1 MRIARRFRPSTVG
14 GLLLALL
21 MVPVAT
27 ASADDPKP
35 TRNDSPAPLQPKEVA
50 FTASVEPQQARPG
63 ETVTYAITARL
74 DDSWHLYAHAE
85 EIPDGVAVIPTRFE
99 LFALGGLEPDEKGWT
114 PSQPPKASDPN
125 SDLLSFAY
133 HEGTVTW
140 KRTLRVP
147 DDARPGVVDLKTQVF
162 FQLCDDSVCKPPTRR
177 TIPAATLTILDPD
190 TQAQARIDR
199 PASSLLGLFGP
210 LLIAPQD
217 DAQPERRDSPAPL
230 QPKEAQFATAIEP
243 LEARPGE
250 VVEYRVS
257 VTLDPTW
264 HIYAISETIPEGVAA
279 VPTRFDLFGLGGL
292 EPAGEWSSDREAHVP
307 EEVSGV
313 LAYDYFEDEVV
324 WTLPL
329 RVPADAAP
337 GERTLRTQIQFQLCD
352 PKSCK
357 PPTRLTLP
365 PVTLTVLEG
374 DGSTPSPAPAD
385 PAPAPA
391 DPAPTAP
398 ADPAPAD
405 SASAPSA
412 EPSAA
417 APAAQDDAQPERRDS
432 PPVLQPKEAQFATS
446 LEPVEARPGEV
457 VNYQVSVT
465 LDPTWHIYAISETIP
480 EGVAAVPTRFDL
492 FGLSGLEPAG
502 EWSSDREAHVPE
514 EVSGVLAYDYFEDE
528 VVWTLPLRVPAD
540 AAPGERTLRTQI
552 QFQLCDPKS
561 CKPPTR
567 LTLPPVT
574 LTVLKGDGAARVPK
588 LTSSSAVEKPGAPET
603 SASDE
608 AEAVATSPG
617 VATGELAEKLDQGL
631 LPFMAWSALGGL
643 VALLMPCVWPMVPIT
658 VNFFVKQGQVR
669 KDRSTTGLAVTYCL
683 AIIGV
688 FTLVGVLFSAF
699 FGAASLSQLANAA
712 WLNLLVAGLFIA
724 FGLSLLGVFEIRL
737 PTSLLNASAQGEAR
751 GGLVGVMFMAMTL
764 TITSFTCTFPVVGA
778 LLVLA
783 AGGSY
788 LYPVIGLATF
798 ATVLA
803 LPFFLLALAPGL
815 LQSMPRS
822 GDWMNAVKVVG
833 GLIEIGAAFK
843 FLNTAEISL
852 GANPEDAWLDA
863 QVLLATWVIIAVV
876 CGLYLLGMFKT
887 NHDHGEV
894 QVGAGRILFGT
905 LFLGLGLY
913 FSPALFGYPP
923 RSKIY
928 DRVVVGLLPADADEM
943 DILLQMQ
950 KRGMTGGGGGGGA
963 SPGGMIVDA
972 DETDPVRR
980 ARNFHGVWW
989 GMSYEAALEQ
999 ARATGKPVL
1008 IDFTGVNCANC
1019 RLMEKSVIPRPEV
1032 VERLEQFIPVQ
1043 LYTDRVPVDGLTP
1056 DEKFDLAEQNLML
1069 EVELTSQQV
1078 SPLYVILTPDEQLVV
1093 TPRGGYIEPADFVSY
1108 LDRGLAEYGNLAKT
1122 ASAGE

>member
-1 MRIARRFRPSTVG
+1 MRIARRFRPLTVG
-14 GLLLALL
+14 GLILALL
-21 MVPVAT
+21 MVSVSAPAIAS

-35 TRNDSPAPLQPKEVA
+35 TRSDSPAPLQPREVA
-50 FTASVEPQQARPG
+50 FTATVEPPQARPG
-63 ETVTYAITARL
+63 ETVTYAITAKIK
-74 DDSWHLYAHAE
+74 DSWHLYAHAE
-85 EIPDGVAVIPTRFE
+85 EIPEGVSVLPTRFE
-99 LFALGGLEPDEKGWT
+99 QFALGGLEPSKKGWT

-125 SDLLSFAY
+125 SSVLSFSY
-133 HEGTVTW
+133 HEGSVTW
-140 KRTLRVP
+140 TRTLRVP
-147 DDARPGVVDLKTQVF
+147 NDAQAGAVELQTQVF

-177 TIPAATLTILDPD
+177 TVPTATLTILSDK
-190 TQAQARIDR
+190 AQAGLNR
-199 PASSLLGLFGP
+199 PASSLLGLFAP
-210 LLIAPQD
+210 LLVAPQD
-217 DAQPERRDSPAPL
+217 DPQPERRDSPPVL
-230 QPKEAQFATAIEP
+230 QPKEAQFETTIAP
-243 LEARPGE
+243 VEARPGE
-250 VVEYRVS
+250 VVNYQVKVS
-257 VTLDPTW
+257 LAPTW
-264 HIYAISETIPEGVAA
+264 HIYAISDTIPEGVAA
-279 VPTRFDLFGLGGL
+279 VPTRFDLFGLSGL
-292 EPAGEWSSDREAHVP
+292 EPAGDWTSDREAHKPEEVSGVLAYDYFEDEVVWTLPLRVPADASPGERTIQTQIQFQLCDPKSCKPPTRVTLPPVSLTVLEGDGSTPASAPDPAPAEPASVAPSTEPTAAAAPTVQDDAQPERRDSPPVLQPKEATFSTALEPVEARPGEVVNYQVKVSLAPTWHIYAISDTIPEGVAAVPTRFDLFGLSGLEPAGDWTSDREAHKP

-337 GERTLRTQIQFQLCD
+337 GERAIRTQIQFQLCD

-357 PPTRLTLP
+357 PPARVTLS

-374 DGSTPSPAPAD
+374 DGSTPAPTLASTSGVSSARTEPVAPDASAESDAD
-385 PAPAPA
+385 PITP
-391 DPAPTAP
+391 
-398 ADPAPAD
+398 
-405 SASAPSA
+405 
-412 EPSAA
+412 
-417 APAAQDDAQPERRDS
+417 
-432 PPVLQPKEAQFATS
+432 
-446 LEPVEARPGEV
+446 
-457 VNYQVSVT
+457 
-465 LDPTWHIYAISETIP
+465 
-480 EGVAAVPTRFDL
+480 
-492 FGLSGLEPAG
+492 
-502 EWSSDREAHVPE
+502 
-514 EVSGVLAYDYFEDE
+514 
-528 VVWTLPLRVPAD
+528 
-540 AAPGERTLRTQI
+540 
-552 QFQLCDPKS
+552 
-561 CKPPTR
+561 
-567 LTLPPVT
+567 
-574 LTVLKGDGAARVPK
+574 
-588 LTSSSAVEKPGAPET
+588 
-603 SASDE
+603 
-608 AEAVATSPG
+608 SPG

-631 LPFMAWSALGGL
+631 LSFMAWSALGGL

-658 VNFFVKQGQVR
+658 VNFFVKQGQMR

-737 PTSLLNASAQGEAR
+737 PNFLLNASAQGEAR
-751 GGLVGVMFMAMTL
+751 GGMVGVMFMALTL

-815 LQSMPRS
+815 LQSMPKS

-887 NHDHGEV
+887 NHDHGDV

-923 RSKIY
+923 KSKIY

-950 KRGMTGGGGGGGA
+950 KRGMTGGGGGA

-972 DETDPVRR
+972 NETDPVRR

-999 ARATGKPVL
+999 AKATGKPVL

-1032 VERLEQFIPVQ
+1032 VQRLEQFIPVQ

-1069 EVELTSQQV
+1069 EVELTNQQV

-1093 TPRGGYIEPADFVSY
+1093 TPRGGYIEPAEFVSY
-1108 LDRGLAEYGNLAKT
+1108 LDRGLAEYSNLAKT
-1122 ASAGE
+1122 AATTE

>member
-14 GLLLALL
+14 GLILALL
-21 MVPVAT
+21 MVSVSAT
-27 ASADDPKP
+27 ASASADDPKP
-35 TRNDSPAPLQPKEVA
+35 TRNDSPAPLQPREVA
-50 FTASVEPQQARPG
+50 FTAAVEPPQVRPG
-63 ETVTYAITARL
+63 ETVTYAITAKL

-85 EIPDGVAVIPTRFE
+85 EIPEGVAVLPTRFE
-99 LFALGGLEPDEKGWT
+99 LFSLGGLEPDDRGWT

-125 SDLLSFAY
+125 SDLLSFSY

-147 DDARPGVVDLKTQVF
+147 DDARPGAVDLKTQVF

-177 TIPAATLTILDPD
+177 TVPTATLTILDPN
-190 TQAQARIDR
+190 TQARIDR

-217 DAQPERRDSPAPL
+217 DPQPERRDSPAPL
-230 QPKEAQFATAIEP
+230 QPKEAAFTTAVEP
-243 LEARPGE
+243 VEARPGE
-250 VVEYRVS
+250 VVNYQVK
-257 VTLDPTW
+257 VTLAPTW
-264 HIYAISETIPEGVAA
+264 HIYAISDTIPEGVAA
-279 VPTRFDLFGLGGL
+279 VPTRFDLFGLSGL
-292 EPAGEWSSDREAHVP
+292 EPAGDWTSDREAHVP

-313 LAYDYFEDEVV
+313 LAYDYFEDEVT

-374 DGSTPSPAPAD
+374 DGSTPSPAPESNPAE
-385 PAPAPA
+385 PASSAAPAA
-391 DPAPTAP
+391 EPTT
-398 ADPAPAD
+398 
-405 SASAPSA
+405 SAS
-412 EPSAA
+412 
-417 APAAQDDAQPERRDS
+417 AAQDDAQPERRDS
-432 PPVLQPKEAQFATS
+432 PPVLQPKEAQFKTTI
-446 LEPVEARPGEV
+446 EPVEARPGEI
-457 VNYQVSVT
+457 VNYQVAVT
-465 LDPTWHIYAISETIP
+465 LDPTWHIYAISDTIP

-502 EWSSDREAHVPE
+502 DWTSDREAHVPE

-528 VVWTLPLRVPAD
+528 VTWTLPLRVPAD

-567 LTLPPVT
+567 LTLPSVT
-574 LTVLKGDGAARVPK
+574 LTVLEGDGSTP
-588 LTSSSAVEKPGAPET
+588 APT
-603 SASDE
+603 LASTPSTASPTASDAS
-608 AEAVATSPG
+608 AETTAEPIASSPG

-631 LPFMAWSALGGL
+631 LSFMAWSALGGL

-658 VNFFVKQGQVR
+658 VNFFVKQGQMR
-669 KDRSTTGLAVTYCL
+669 KDRSTTGLAVTYCV

-737 PTSLLNASAQGEAR
+737 PNFLLNASAQGEAR
-751 GGLVGVMFMAMTL
+751 GGMVGVMFMALTL

-815 LQSMPRS
+815 LQSMPKS

-852 GANPEDAWLDA
+852 GANPENAWLDA

-923 RSKIY
+923 KSKIY

-950 KRGMTGGGGGGGA
+950 KRGMTGGGGGGA
-963 SPGGMIVDA
+963 SPGGMLVDEN
-972 DETDPVRR
+972 ETDPVRR

-999 ARATGKPVL
+999 AKATGKPVL

-1032 VERLEQFIPVQ
+1032 VQRLEQFVPVQ
-1043 LYTDRVPVDGLTP
+1043 LYTDRVPVEELTP

-1069 EVELTSQQV
+1069 EVELTNQQV
-1078 SPLYVILTPDEQLVV
+1078 SPLYVILTPDEQLVL
-1093 TPRGGYIEPADFVSY
+1093 TPRGGYIEPDDFVAY
-1108 LDRGLAEYGNLAKT
+1108 LDRGLAEFSNLAKT
-1122 ASAGE
+1122 ASASE